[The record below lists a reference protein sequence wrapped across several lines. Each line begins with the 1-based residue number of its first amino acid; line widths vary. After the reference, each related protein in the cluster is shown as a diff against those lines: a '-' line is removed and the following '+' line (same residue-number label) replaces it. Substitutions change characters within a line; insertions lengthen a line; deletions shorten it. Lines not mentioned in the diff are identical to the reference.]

1 MKELDIQKKISMKTI
16 TLTMNKI
23 KITGEWDGQPIWRE
37 KTPEEKL
44 EEVGI
49 DSSQAMT
56 HLALLANKDNK
67 NYDNSNS
74 KSK

>member
-1 MKELDIQKKISMKTI
+1 
-16 TLTMNKI
+16 MNNI
-23 KITGEWDGQPIWRE
+23 KITGYWNGQPIWRE

-56 HLALLANKDNK
+56 YLVLLANKN
-67 NYDNSNS
+67 NS
-74 KSK
+74 KL